1 MEGAKNYRL
10 NLIIKGEL
18 VIKKTFILLPTI
30 LLLTACSSN
39 KNIQI
44 EENNKINNSNLN
56 AASNISYNDYKSSY
70 ESEGNDKLRNRP
82 HLKYEPT
89 ISKKDYEKLV
99 LDNTEKVESLSSKVL
114 TKKQAF
120 VDFYNDWKNV
130 KYKMGGSSR
139 TGIDCSAFTQKA
151 FKEKFGIELPRTTL
165 TQVNV
170 GKEVKKS
177 DLKMGDLVFFKTSK
191 RDKHVGIYMG
201 NGDFLHSSI
210 NGIQFTKLDKP
221 FYKDAYWTAR
231 RIMN

>member
-1 MEGAKNYRL
+1 M
-10 NLIIKGEL
+10 
-18 VIKKTFILLPTI
+18 IKKTFILLPTI
-30 LLLTACSSN
+30 LLLTACTSN

-70 ESEGNDKLRNRP
+70 ESEGNDKLKNRP

-89 ISKKDYEKLV
+89 ISKKDYQKLV
-99 LDNTEKVESLSSKVL
+99 LDNTENVESLSSKVL

-201 NGDFLHSSI
+201 DGDFLHSSI

>member
-1 MEGAKNYRL
+1 
-10 NLIIKGEL
+10 
-18 VIKKTFILLPTI
+18 VIKKTFILIPAI
-30 LLLTACSSN
+30 LLFTACSDKTVQLQLDEN
-39 KNIQI
+39 K
-44 EENNKINNSNLN
+44 KSKVNSTTL
-56 AASNISYNDYKSSY
+56 SYNDYKSSY
-70 ESEGNDKLRNRP
+70 ESQNQKLKNRP
-82 HLKYEPT
+82 HSKYEPT
-89 ISKKDYEKLV
+89 ISKKDYDKLV
-99 LDNTEKVESLSSKVL
+99 LDDTEKVESLNSRIL

-130 KYKMGGSSR
+130 KYKMGGTSR

-170 GKEVKKS
+170 GTEVKKA

-201 NGDFLHSSI
+201 DGAFLHSSI

>member
-1 MEGAKNYRL
+1 M
-10 NLIIKGEL
+10 
-18 VIKKTFILLPTI
+18 IKKTFILLPII
-30 LLLTACSSN
+30 LLLTACTGN
-39 KNIQI
+39 KDIQI
-44 EENNKINNSNLN
+44 DDNKKVEEKKNLNVSNL
-56 AASNISYNDYKSSY
+56 SYNDYKASY
-70 ESEGNDKLRNRP
+70 ESENQKLKNRP
-82 HLKYEPT
+82 HSKYEPT
-89 ISKKDYEKLV
+89 ISKEDYEKLV
-99 LDNTEKVESLSSKVL
+99 YNPNENQEHIATGSNILA
-114 TKKQAF
+114 KKQAF
-120 VDFYNDWKNV
+120 MDFYNDWKNV
-130 KYKMGGSSR
+130 KYKLGGESR
-139 TGIDCSAFTQKA
+139 KGIDCSAFTQRA
-151 FKEKFGIELPRTTL
+151 FKDKFGIDLPRTTL

>member
-1 MEGAKNYRL
+1 M
-10 NLIIKGEL
+10 
-18 VIKKTFILLPTI
+18 IKKTFILLPII
-30 LLLTACSSN
+30 LLLTACTGN
-39 KNIQI
+39 KNIQM
-44 EENNKINNSNLN
+44 EENNKIKDKSSLN
-56 AASNISYNDYKSSY
+56 ASNVSYNDYKPSN
-70 ESEGNDKLRNRP
+70 ELENEKLKNRP

-99 LDNTEKVESLSSKVL
+99 LDNTENVESLSSKVL

>member
-1 MEGAKNYRL
+1 M
-10 NLIIKGEL
+10 
-18 VIKKTFILLPTI
+18 IKKIILI
-30 LLLTACSSN
+30 FSLLFFVFCD
-39 KNIQI
+39 KNH
-44 EENNKINNSNLN
+44 EK
-56 AASNISYNDYKSSY
+56 
-70 ESEGNDKLRNRP
+70 GNEKLKNRP
-82 HLKYEPT
+82 HSKYEPT
-89 ISKKDYEKLV
+89 ISKKDYDKLV
-99 LDNTEKVESLSSKVL
+99 LDDTEKVESLNSRIL

-130 KYKMGGSSR
+130 KYKMGGTSR

-170 GKEVKKS
+170 GTEVKKA

-201 NGDFLHSSI
+201 DGAFLHSSI